1 MQVKNLK
8 ELINSV
14 IDDHFRYQSQWKDF
28 TPSKLFDTN
37 SQSDKIFQLLSKRL
51 KNTYPFFHPHY
62 AGQMLK
68 PPAQIA
74 SLAYFS
80 AMLMNPNNHAL
91 DGGPSTSELEKEAVD
106 EIAKMIGYKNYL
118 GHLTSSGTLANLEG
132 LWISRMVN
140 PKSNFAICENAHYTH
155 TRLSQIL
162 GFKYAIV
169 RMNDRGQMDIDH
181 LSKIAKAKKVGTVV
195 VTLGTTGFGSLDP
208 LHQIIEL
215 KKKHKFR
222 VHVDAAYGGFFKILQ
237 NEKSKF
243 IDHRPFELLHLAD
256 SIAIDPHKHG
266 LQPYGCGCILFKD
279 PSVGKFYKHDSP
291 YTYFTSKKLHLGE
304 VSLECSRAG
313 ASAAALWATMKVFP
327 LYSKKGLY
335 KILSGTRKAAL
346 RFQQLAR
353 KNQKIKLILSP
364 ELDIVNYFVNEETT
378 AKISS
383 ESERIFSRLMNRK
396 SKPIYLSKYRL
407 NSDYLLKLHPNIR
420 KNSNETIILR
430 SVLMKPEHE
439 QYVDE
444 IFDEIVKLVR

>member
-1 MQVKNLK
+1 MQVKNFK
-8 ELINSV
+8 KLINSV
-14 IDDHFRYQSQWKDF
+14 IDDHSRYQSQWEDF
-28 TPSKLFDTN
+28 TPSKLFVTN
-37 SQSDKIFQLLSKRL
+37 SQSDKILQLLSKRL

-132 LWISRMVN
+132 LWISKMAN
-140 PKSNFAICENAHYTH
+140 PKSDFAICENAHYTH
-155 TRLSQIL
+155 SRLSQVL
-162 GFKYAIV
+162 EFKYENV
-169 RMNDRGQMDIDH
+169 RMNDRGQMDIEH
-181 LSKIAKAKKVGTVV
+181 LSKLVKAKKVETVV

-208 LHQIIEL
+208 LHSIIEL
-215 KKKHKFR
+215 KKKYKLR

-256 SIAIDPHKHG
+256 SVAIDPHKHG

-291 YTYFTSKKLHLGE
+291 YTYFTSKDLHLGE

-313 ASAAALWATMKVFP
+313 ASAAALWTTLKVFP
-327 LYSKKGLY
+327 ISSKKGLY
-335 KILSGTRKAAL
+335 KILSSTRKAAL
-346 RFQQLAR
+346 RFQHLAE
-353 KNQKIKLILSP
+353 KNQKLKLILSP
-364 ELDIVNYFVNEETT
+364 ELDIVNYFANEETT
-378 AKISS
+378 TKISS
-383 ESERIFSRLMNRK
+383 ESEKIFSRLMNRK
-396 SKPIYLSKYRL
+396 SMPIYLSKYRL
-407 NSDYLLKLHPNIR
+407 NSDYLLRLHPNIHR
-420 KNSNETIILR
+420 NSKETIILR
-430 SVLMKPEHE
+430 STLMKPEHE

-444 IFDEIVKLVR
+444 IFEEIFKLVR

>member
-1 MQVKNLK
+1 MQVKNFI

-14 IDDHFRYQSQWKDF
+14 IDDHAQYQSTFKSF
-28 TPSKLFDTN
+28 TPSKLLDTN
-37 SQSDKIFQLLSKRL
+37 FQTDKILQLLTKRL

-74 SLAYFS
+74 SLSYFS

-132 LWISRMVN
+132 LWISKMVS
-140 PKSNFAICENAHYTH
+140 PKSIFAICENAHYTH
-155 TRLSQIL
+155 TRLSQVL
-162 GFKYAIV
+162 GFKYEIV

-181 LSKIAKAKKVGTVV
+181 LSKLVKTKKVGTVV

-215 KKKHKFR
+215 KNKYKFR

-256 SIAIDPHKHG
+256 SIAVDPHKHG

-291 YTYFTSKKLHLGE
+291 YTYFTSKDLHLGE

-313 ASAAALWATMKVFP
+313 ASAAALWATLKVFP
-327 LYSKKGLY
+327 LNSKKGLY
-335 KILSGTRKAAL
+335 KILSSTRKAAL
-346 RFQQLAR
+346 RFQQLAG
-353 KNQKIKLILSP
+353 KNEKIKLVLSP
-364 ELDIVNYFVNEETT
+364 ELDIVNYFPNETST
-378 AKISS
+378 AKIST
-383 ESERIFSRLMNRK
+383 ESERIFNTLMNRK
-396 SKPIYLSKYRL
+396 SNPIYLSKYRL
-407 NSDYLLKLHPNIR
+407 NSGFLVKLHPNIR
-420 KNSNETIILR
+420 KNSKETIILR
-430 SVLMKPEHE
+430 SALMKPEHE

-444 IFDEIVKLVR
+444 IFEEIVKLIR